1 MKPTKKD
8 KSKQVGP
15 QKIKEIK
22 KTGTKLKETNEDV
35 QIRDRNGEE
44 EKNMKETLAEENSKE
59 KQNINTNSDSIIIK
73 SRKLAVKGNELAG
86 KEQYMDAI
94 IMFSEAIKLDPS
106 DYR

>member
-15 QKIKEIK
+15 QKNKEIK
-22 KTGTKLKETNEDV
+22 KTGTKFKETNEDV
-35 QIRDRNGEE
+35 QVRDKYGEE
-44 EKNMKETLAEENSKE
+44 EKNTKETLAEENSKE
-59 KQNINTNSDSIIIK
+59 KQNINTNSDSVIIK